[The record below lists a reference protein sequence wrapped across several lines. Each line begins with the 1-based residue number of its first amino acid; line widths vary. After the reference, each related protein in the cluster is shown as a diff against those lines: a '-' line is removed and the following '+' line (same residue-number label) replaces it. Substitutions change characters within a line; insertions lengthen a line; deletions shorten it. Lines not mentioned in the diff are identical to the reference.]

1 MRSAPLLIPSHR
13 ATERSRLNRKQS
25 VIGLAAR
32 SQWLFGCSRLG
43 HAPSVIAFAHQ
54 FKEDP
59 DYVSLIARKKREI
72 GNGMN

>member
-1 MRSAPLLIPSHR
+1 
-13 ATERSRLNRKQS
+13 
-25 VIGLAAR
+25 
-32 SQWLFGCSRLG
+32 
-43 HAPSVIAFAHQ
+43 VIAFAHQ